1 MTDKNYDALY
11 EAAAALIKQR
21 YAPRKHVI
29 AAAVMGASGNIYTAV
44 NLDCHLRRAAVCGE
58 GAAIA
63 IAMSAGEE
71 RIKAVLA
78 LRHDPKQSKDL
89 WVVSPCGVC
98 RELIMDYGPD
108 AAVYMPDQQ
117 DGAHT
122 MSSEALLP
130 NRYAK

>member
-11 EAAAALIKQR
+11 QAAAALIKQR
-21 YAPRKHVI
+21 YAPRRHVI
-29 AAAVMGASGNIYTAV
+29 AAAVMGASGKIYTAV
-44 NLDCHLRRAAVCGE
+44 NLDCHLRRAAICGE

-71 RIKAVLA
+71 NITAVLA
-78 LRHDPKQSKDL
+78 LRHDPVKQKDL

-98 RELIMDYGPD
+98 RELIMDYGSG

-117 DGAHT
+117 DGAHA
-122 MSSEALLP
+122 MSSEELLP